1 MVESGGMAAVGDPR
15 GYYRTLGLDRT
26 ASADDIRA
34 AFRLRA
40 KELHPDRAGEA
51 GDREA
56 FRRLREAYEA
66 LRDPQQRLRYDT
78 DSLAGDRMH
87 ATAAGE
93 RPAPGADAAWRVVER
108 LGQLPLAPLAG
119 ALAIVA
125 CLALVGWV
133 LAWQR
138 GGALADAGR
147 VIGGLRQE
155 LEGVVRNQPA
165 APLYRAEL
173 RFPRGTA
180 ELDTAMR
187 SRLESTTA
195 ALQRRIAALPEGSRW
210 QIAVDGLIDRAAD
223 ERGLLVDAWER
234 TLLRVGV
241 TAQYLVGHGIPADR
255 VAVRFYAGATPPH
268 SPAGGE
274 ATVLTLLCCTEAD
287 RAP

>member
-1 MVESGGMAAVGDPR
+1 M
-15 GYYRTLGLDRT
+15 
-26 ASADDIRA
+26 
-34 AFRLRA
+34 
-40 KELHPDRAGEA
+40 
-51 GDREA
+51 
-56 FRRLREAYEA
+56 
-66 LRDPQQRLRYDT
+66 
-78 DSLAGDRMH
+78 
-87 ATAAGE
+87 
-93 RPAPGADAAWRVVER
+93 
-108 LGQLPLAPLAG
+108 
-119 ALAIVA
+119 
-125 CLALVGWV
+125 
-133 LAWQR
+133 
-138 GGALADAGR
+138 
-147 VIGGLRQE
+147 
-155 LEGVVRNQPA
+155 RNQPA